1 MLRET
6 HTARF
11 SRFLWPLAR
20 KWSATNPEP
29 TRGHASK
36 IIFLN
41 VPKYYLHRLSLH
53 LTGVPTIPGKGL
65 LVAWLIASLT
75 ALSAQI
81 VSMVPW
87 TYEMYRVVDKHTIKQ
102 TKSTQVLFGLIFV
115 EIIIYSTNRRTQ
127 RDLTTVPVCATHTLV
142 HRQRVLLGSSVPV
155 SDH

>member
-1 MLRET
+1 M
-6 HTARF
+6 
-11 SRFLWPLAR
+11 
-20 KWSATNPEP
+20 
-29 TRGHASK
+29 SK

-87 TYEMYRVVDKHTIKQ
+87 TYEMYTAVDKHTIKQ
-102 TKSTQVLFGLIFV
+102 TKSTHK
-115 EIIIYSTNRRTQ
+115 
-127 RDLTTVPVCATHTLV
+127 C
-142 HRQRVLLGSSVPV
+142 SSA
-155 SDH
+155 